1 MRALTIFHEALSLAA
16 VLLYPDRLA
25 VHLMPSMIFDFNHGN
40 LLNAAWL
47 PPHNAEGQHSL
58 RSWRRTSCAA
68 MVNNINNYIAGASQN
83 HYLLCRTLFA
93 LTMIPRLA
101 SCATYR
107 VPVEGLS

>member
-1 MRALTIFHEALSLAA
+1 MDRTGHGNLQILNDESFDHISRSTLSLAA

-58 RSWRRTSCAA
+58 RSVRNAFSDNS
-68 MVNNINNYIAGASQN
+68 MV
-83 HYLLCRTLFA
+83 H
-93 LTMIPRLA
+93 
-101 SCATYR
+101 
-107 VPVEGLS
+107 